1 MFQPI
6 QKFKYFVT
14 AIGFLLLTQP
24 IYAMQN
30 STPTDEL
37 LQHIHHISSYQANF
51 MQTVVDKSTGN
62 KSVSYG
68 TLWVK
73 QPSFFKWEVLK
84 PNKQLLVSNGKK
96 LWNYDM
102 DLEQVT
108 VQDVPKTISQAP
120 ILLLLRGDPKTLND
134 LFFIYERK
142 KNTFTLVPK
151 DKESVAINKIILYFD
166 NGNLKKLTLRT
177 STGIDTYILFDK
189 YNYDKINTSFFDFT
203 PPKGVDVLGGA
214 TE

>member
-1 MFQPI
+1 MFQLI
-6 QKFKYFVT
+6 YKFKYFV
-14 AIGFLLLTQP
+14 ILFSFLVLIRP

-108 VQDVPKTISQAP
+108 VQNVPKTISQAP

-142 KNTFTLVPK
+142 KNTFTLIPK